1 MSTRQSQG
9 FNGAEWFQ
17 EVARNWDEGP
27 RLDFKRGLLKL
38 YASENELKDWNLSQK
53 EGDKVKKGEAARD
66 IIAFANVARRTG
78 KPCYILFGVPDE
90 REPGFDLIDIRDEHP
105 LRLKPKE
112 RSQFERMD
120 VPRRQEDV
128 ARAYNNLVRDW
139 VEPELRSAISYE
151 WGEVDGKI
159 VSFLKISPPKTKRS
173 DYFRLKRAAPTKK
186 GKVYPVG
193 TPFIRYGE
201 STEAVPESQ
210 WDDLAYYMDIA
221 YLEEDDWKKIII
233 PLQREVFENAH
244 GIIRRFPLL
253 VEETGQAALDLILD
267 GLENKKRAVAVTGHA
282 GAGKS
287 ALLHALAFYLASQH
301 NPDALTN
308 RQYFAEKTPDS
319 AFHKLGDLE
328 VIPRHPVP
336 VFMPLRAKFESI
348 EKFED
353 ALRRR
358 IGQVA
363 TETEYSLDSLFKI
376 PGSRWVLILDAL
388 DEVHNLEDFG
398 PGLEEWIRNLPQNVQ
413 IVISSRPVIEL
424 PTPLFHVRLKPLDEE
439 QTKHLLQL
447 KLTMLE
453 AEGSFGDD
461 AAVETQR
468 YYTKAVALLDEHREI
483 RELIFTPRAVDGLIE
498 SLTGI
503 DPHIDLEEKPLENPD
518 VQKEKSENAKSLNG
532 IVAKSSD
539 DASSDG
545 AKMKLLTDDD
555 VIDDTNTGVLEDE
568 DDGDDEPAYE
578 DEHNLIEEKG
588 EFPSF
593 VTIFARV
600 VEYLQKQEKERQ
612 RMAGLEP
619 EDILSRAQSERD
631 ELAWEKDWET
641 DVFTWR
647 GKWKRYLSDNSLK
660 WNRYIGFLKPMG
672 GDRYRFISL
681 YFQSFCAAHYGF
693 RGILEDYLDVDDVFT
708 TVKAKENHKG
718 TAQVCDLLNI
728 FMQDSGRDPILFEQ
742 EV

>member
-1 MSTRQSQG
+1 MSARQSQG
-9 FNGAEWFQ
+9 FDASWFQ
-17 EVARNWDEGP
+17 LVARTWSEGP

-38 YASENELKDWNLSQK
+38 YASENELKDWDLSQK
-53 EGDKVKKGEAARD
+53 EGDEVKKGEAARD

-78 KPCYILFGVPDE
+78 KPCYIVFGVPDK

-105 LRLKPKE
+105 LPLKPKA

-120 VPRRQEDV
+120 IPRRQEDV
-128 ARAYNNLVRDW
+128 ARAYNNLARDW

-173 DYFRLKRAAPTKK
+173 DYFRLKREAPTKK

-210 WDDLAYYMDIA
+210 WDDLAYYEDTA

-233 PLQREVFENAH
+233 PFRGEVFENAYET
-244 GIIRRFPLL
+244 IRRFPLL
-253 VEETGQAALDLILD
+253 AEETGQAALDLVLD
-267 GLENKKRAVAVTGHA
+267 GLETKKRVVVVTGHA

-287 ALLHALAFYLASQH
+287 VLLHALAFHLASKH
-301 NPDALTN
+301 NLDALAT
-308 RQYFAEKTPDS
+308 RKYFAEKTTDS
-319 AFHKLGDLE
+319 TFHNLGDLE

-348 EKFED
+348 ENFED
-353 ALRRR
+353 ALRRQ
-358 IGQVA
+358 IGKLA
-363 TETEYSLDSLFKI
+363 TTEYSLACLFKI
-376 PGSRWVLILDAL
+376 PGSRWILILDAL

-398 PGLEEWIRNLPQNVQ
+398 PGLEEWIRNLPRNVQ
-413 IVISSRPVIEL
+413 VVISSRPVIEL
-424 PTPLFHVRLKPLDEE
+424 PDPSFHVRLKPLDEE

-447 KLTMLE
+447 KLTTLE

-461 AAVETQR
+461 AEVETQR
-468 YYTKAVALLDEHREI
+468 YYNKAIALLDEHREI
-483 RELIFTPRAVDGLIE
+483 RELIFTPRAVDGLIQ

-503 DPHIDLEEKPLENPD
+503 DPQIDLEEKPLEEPD
-518 VQKEKSENAKSLNG
+518 VQEEKIENAKSLDG
-532 IVAKSSD
+532 SVAKISTD
-539 DASSDG
+539 VSSDG
-545 AKMKLLTDDD
+545 AKIEKPLTDDD
-555 VIDDTNTGVLEDE
+555 VIDDTNTEVLEDE
-568 DDGDDEPAYE
+568 DGDNNEPAPE
-578 DEHNLIEEKG
+578 EERNLEKE

-593 VTIFARV
+593 VTIFAGIT
-600 VEYLQKQEKERQ
+600 EYLQEQEKERQ
-612 RMAGLEP
+612 KIAGLEP

-631 ELAWEKDWET
+631 ELAWEKDWDT
-641 DVFTWR
+641 DIFTWR
-647 GKWKRYLSDNSLK
+647 GKWKRCLSDNSLK

-672 GDRYRFISL
+672 GDRYKFISL

-693 RGILEDYLDVDDVFT
+693 RGILEDYLDVDDIFKIVI
-708 TVKAKENHKG
+708 AKKNHKG
-718 TAQVCDLLNI
+718 AAQVRDLLNT
-728 FMQDSGRDPILFEQ
+728 FMQDNGRDPIPFEQ